1 MIKVQNNTATREP
14 IPAFLHGLT
23 PESLADLSWTDPALG
38 VQGVAWWPEDDQS
51 PVLGEFERYG
61 EETLTVDSERQVVV
75 VVRAVEPWPTEEIAA
90 ELERRR
96 VDMARLVDAERD
108 RRIAA
113 GFVFAG
119 TMYQSRTADWEVYS
133 GKALEAFIAVMG
145 GAAPGYLRWSDPDS
159 DFAWIAADN
168 SRVPMDAQTV
178 IELAKAAS
186 AHRTK
191 LTFAGSDIKSI
202 DPIPADY
209 AEYWR
214 WS

>member
-1 MIKVQNNTATREP
+1 MITLYLWDNNG
-14 IPAFLHGLT
+14 I
-23 PESLADLSWTDPALG
+23 
-38 VQGVAWWPEDDQS
+38 
-51 PVLGEFERYG
+51 YI
-61 EETLTVDSERQVVV
+61 DSID
-75 VVRAVEPWPTEEIAA
+75 VEPRSAMPPRSTSTKPMKLTGDEVAQWRGQWVKLAERPVEPEPGTEPAPEITSA
-90 ELERRR
+90 
-96 VDMARLVDAERD
+96 MVDAERD

-133 GKALEAFIAVMG
+133 GKALEAFIAVMS
-145 GAAPGYLRWSDPDS
+145 GAAPGNLRWSDPDS

-186 AHRTK
+186 AHRTR
-191 LTFAGSDIKSI
+191 LTFACSDIKSL
-202 DPIPADY
+202 DPIPGDYGAD
-209 AEYWR
+209 WR

>member
-14 IPAFLHGLT
+14 IPAFLRGLL
-23 PESLADLSWTDPALG
+23 PESLAELSWTDPALG
-38 VQGVAWWPEDDQS
+38 VSDCAWWPEVDES
-51 PVLGEFERYG
+51 APLVEFQRYG
-61 EETLTVDSERQVVV
+61 EETLTVDAERKVVV
-75 VVRAVEPWPTEEIAA
+75 VVRAIEPWPADEIAA

-145 GAAPGYLRWSDPDS
+145 GAQAGDMRWSDPDS

-186 AHRTK
+186 AHRTR
-191 LTFAGSDIKSI
+191 LTFAGSDIKAL
-202 DPIPADY
+202 DPIPEDYGAD
-209 AEYWR
+209 WR